1 MPKVIIAEIQ
11 RGDLTKKKCNKN
23 LEELKMDSVPGQD
36 SGVETEGSGIE
47 PDQESNDSSLSSVS
61 FRYHSYI
68 TYITYL

>member
-1 MPKVIIAEIQ
+1 
-11 RGDLTKKKCNKN
+11 
-23 LEELKMDSVPGQD
+23 MDSVPGQD

>member
-1 MPKVIIAEIQ
+1 MIQ
-11 RGDLTKKKCNKN
+11 RKKKFNKN

-61 FRYHSYI
+61 FSNPTPPVQVPPVVASTSSR
-68 TYITYL
+68 